1 MSPKSFSVKW
11 ATLTVAVAAMVSLA
25 IPAAAGAAVNS
36 DVQGNLL
43 TVSSDGAA
51 DTITLSVALVGNPP
65 VPKIAVNGT
74 ATALD
79 SGANAE
85 IVVNAGGGADVVD
98 ASALG
103 AADYQALTV
112 NGGEGDDTLTGG
124 VDNDTLRGD
133 AGGDRVIG
141 FRGGDNM
148 SGGEGDDVLVWNNGD
163 GSDIANGEGGTD
175 EVEVN
180 GSPTAGDAFSYK
192 PGAAAGR
199 VAFERTNLG
208 KFTIDLEAERLGLNG
223 LGGEDVMAP
232 DPAVPTGLNGRTALA
247 LDGGTGADQLTG
259 GDGADVVN
267 AGPGADLTSGGPGA
281 DLLNGGDDNDRLAG
295 DGGDDRLVGDRG
307 TDQLLGVDGDDTLV
321 WNNGDGSD
329 EELGGA
335 GFDRLE
341 VNGATPAGDE
351 LKLFAEGGVT
361 KFERVNLV
369 KFTLTMPAVEG
380 RGGIEAASIN
390 GGGGNDVLT
399 VSAGLGDL
407 SVSSDGGAGND
418 RLVGAEEADSF
429 FGGSGDDMLT
439 TGKGRDVADGQD
451 GADQLFARDGIG
463 DVVRGGAG
471 IDSAQTDAVTLD
483 SVDGVENLDASRQA
497 VPLPRL
503 GKVKVVRSGRKLIA
517 KVPVSCPMQQTGGC
531 RTTLTL
537 ETARAA
543 RLGKVRAVVVLGSKT
558 VRLRPGGKATASI
571 RLASGA
577 SELSARGKLAAR
589 IRIANS
595 DAAGNTAIRTRPIT
609 LRVPRR

>member
-1 MSPKSFSVKW
+1 MSPKSFSVKR
-11 ATLTVAVAAMVSLA
+11 AMLVVAMAAIVSCA
-25 IPAAAGAAVNS
+25 IPAAAGAEVNS
-36 DVQGNLL
+36 NVQGDTL

-51 DTITLSVALVGNPP
+51 DTITLTVVGGA
-65 VPKIAVNGT
+65 IAVNGVG
-74 ATALD
+74 
-79 SGANAE
+79 SGLNAGAAAQ
-85 IVVNAGGGADVVD
+85 IVVNAGAGADVVT
-98 ASALG
+98 ASALV
-103 AADYQALTV
+103 AANYGLLSLH
-112 NGGEGDDTLTGG
+112 GGPDDDVITGG
-124 VDNDTLRGD
+124 AGNDFLNGD
-133 AGGDRVIG
+133 AGGDRLIG
-141 FRGGDNM
+141 FQGTDIH
-148 SGGEGDDVLVWNNGD
+148 SGGEGDDVMVWNNGD
-163 GSDIANGEGGTD
+163 GNDTSNGEAGTD

-192 PGAAAGR
+192 PDVAAGR
-199 VAFERTNLG
+199 VAFERTNLN
-208 KFTIDLEAERLGLNG
+208 KFTINLEAERLGLNG
-223 LGGEDVMAP
+223 LGGEDIMAP
-232 DPAVPTGLNGRTALA
+232 DPAAPTGLNGRTALA
-247 LDGGTGADQLTG
+247 LNGGTGADQLTG

-307 TDQLLGVDGDDTLV
+307 TDQLLGADGDDTLV

-329 EELGGA
+329 EELGGP

-351 LKLFAEGGVT
+351 FKLFAEGGVT
-361 KFERVNLV
+361 KFERINLV

-380 RGGIEAASIN
+380 RGGIEATSVN

-418 RLVGAEEADSF
+418 RLTGAEEADSF

-439 TGKGRDVADGQD
+439 TGLGRDVADGQD
-451 GADQLFARDGIG
+451 GADHLFARDGIG

-483 SVDGVENLDASRQA
+483 SVDGVENLDASRQ
-497 VPLPRL
+497 VGLLPRI
-503 GKVKVVRSGRKLIA
+503 GKVKVVRSGKRLIA
-517 KVPVSCPMQQTGGC
+517 KVPVSCPVQQTGGC

-558 VRLRPGGKATASI
+558 VSLRPGGRATASI

-589 IRIANS
+589 IRIASS
-595 DAAGNTAIRTRPIT
+595 DADGNTATRTRPIT